1 MALTPYFV
9 RPARPTFQ
17 KMRAAI
23 RILKNAGM
31 LIKDAVLGFIEDDA
45 LSRGASIAYYALFML
60 VPVLLIVIAVAAIAF
75 GREAAEG
82 SIVAQMSGLMG
93 SKSAEALQA
102 MIDSA
107 NHPGGGT
114 LAAILG
120 LSATIFAVTGIFG
133 EVQTA
138 LNTIWKA
145 SPRSSTLSRL
155 VRARLVSLGLVVI
168 AGFLLMISLAVSA
181 GLAALGSYLKSN
193 FPGFEVISGLF
204 EFVISVALTAS
215 LFAAM
220 YKVLP
225 DTPITWRDV
234 LIGALVTTGLFQG
247 GKYLIALYIGRS
259 DIASSYGAA
268 GALIVV
274 LLWIF
279 YTAQIFLLGA
289 EFTHAFATRYGSH
302 AVPEGI
308 AERSDPAGN

>member
-1 MALTPYFV
+1 ML
-9 RPARPTFQ
+9 RL
-17 KMRAAI
+17 
-23 RILKNAGM
+23 LKETGL
-31 LIKDAVLGFIEDDA
+31 LIKEAVLGFIEDDA
-45 LSRGASIAYYALFML
+45 LSRGAAIAYYALFML
-60 VPVLLIVIAVAAIAF
+60 VPVLLIVISVAAIAF

-93 SKSAEALQA
+93 SKSAEAVQS

-107 NHPGGGT
+107 NSPAGGT
-114 LAAILG
+114 LAAILALG
-120 LSATIFAVTGIFG
+120 ATVLAVTGIFG
-133 EVQTA
+133 EVQSA
-138 LNTIWKA
+138 LNMIWRA

-155 VRARLVSLGLVVI
+155 VRARLVSLGLVVV
-168 AGFLLMISLAVSA
+168 AGFLLMVSLAMSA
-181 GLAALGSYLKSN
+181 GLAALGSYLKST
-193 FPGFEVISGLF
+193 FPGLEVVTGVV
-204 EFVISVALTAS
+204 EFVLSAALTAS

-234 LIGALVTTGLFQG
+234 AVGAMVTTGLFQG

-259 DIASSYGAA
+259 EIASSYGAA

-302 AVPEGI
+302 ASQD
-308 AERSDPAGN
+308 AT

>member
-1 MALTPYFV
+1 ML
-9 RPARPTFQ
+9 RL
-17 KMRAAI
+17 
-23 RILKNAGM
+23 LKETGL
-31 LIKDAVLGFIEDDA
+31 LIKGAVLGFIEDDA
-45 LSRGASIAYYALFML
+45 LGRGAAIAYYALFML
-60 VPVLLIVIAVAAIAF
+60 VPVLLIVISVAAIAF

-93 SKSAEALQA
+93 SKSAEAVQS

-107 NHPGGGT
+107 NSPAGGT
-114 LAAILG
+114 LAAILALG
-120 LSATIFAVTGIFG
+120 ATVLAVTGIFG
-133 EVQTA
+133 EVQSA
-138 LNTIWKA
+138 LNMIWRV

-155 VRARLVSLGLVVI
+155 VRARLVSLGLVVV
-168 AGFLLMISLAVSA
+168 AGFLLMVSLAMSA
-181 GLAALGSYLKSN
+181 GLAALGSYLKST
-193 FPGFEVISGLF
+193 FPGLEVVTGVV
-204 EFVISVALTAS
+204 EFVLSAALTAS

-234 LIGALVTTGLFQG
+234 AVGAMVTTGLFQG

-259 DIASSYGAA
+259 EIASSYGAA

-289 EFTHAFATRYGSH
+289 EFTHAFAIRYGSH
-302 AVPEGI
+302 VSQDAT
-308 AERSDPAGN
+308 